1 MNKNIKLLV
10 ESFFDDDIFSENTL
24 DDNLEDLGRYYK
36 FDDLYQCKSI
46 DDIRVYIDDTYN
58 IKEKLI
64 YIINNFEDILSHN
77 KINNEYINK
86 INSSSV
92 RLALPLSDNF
102 TLLQWDQAI
111 QQIVDLTTNTPILNE
126 YESIPDYNLSVIS
139 NGGLI
144 ISPTETPNVLQVN
157 YTSSNIGNTYHLQF
171 KLNDNTNIN
180 INLTIEEPIL

>member
-1 MNKNIKLLV
+1 MAPEPFCIIK
-10 ESFFDDDIFSENTL
+10 S
-24 DDNLEDLGRYYK
+24 DNYTGNL
-36 FDDLYQCKSI
+36 SI
-46 DDIRVYIDDTYN
+46 PYR
-58 IKEKLI
+58 
-64 YIINNFEDILSHN
+64 
-77 KINNEYINK
+77 
-86 INSSSV
+86 
-92 RLALPLSDNF
+92 ADNF